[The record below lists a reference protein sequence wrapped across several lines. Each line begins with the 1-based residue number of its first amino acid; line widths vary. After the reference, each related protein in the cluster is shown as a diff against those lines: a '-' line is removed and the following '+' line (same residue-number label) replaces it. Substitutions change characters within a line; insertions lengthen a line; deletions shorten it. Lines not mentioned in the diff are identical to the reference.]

1 MSSSLAAGRL
11 SSCLLDPASTPLPP
25 CPPGAPRTSLS
36 QLLSRDMDDGWRI
49 GDRCEEGWCDESLP
63 WCVAEWWDESLSP
76 NASEA
81 FETMWWLPALAP
93 GAWAP
98 LRLPFLAIDRADLEF
113 VSEGIGFPGD
123 TLAASPPGEVADLPS
138 PAAPALGRPSCNL
151 PSPCAEASALED
163 GEWAPIVPAVSPPSA
178 PHSIQEWRPSI
189 LVSVFRRERR
199 QQRSNRPAGASAS
212 LGSRR
217 CTGYSPF
224 YLRTDITVIR
234 IGNKAVCLE

>member
-1 MSSSLAAGRL
+1 
-11 SSCLLDPASTPLPP
+11 
-25 CPPGAPRTSLS
+25 
-36 QLLSRDMDDGWRI
+36 MDDGWRI
-49 GDRCEEGWCDESLP
+49 GDRCEEEWCDESLP

-113 VSEGIGFPGD
+113 VSEGIGFFPGD
-123 TLAASPPGEVADLPS
+123 TLAASPPGEVTDLPS

-163 GEWAPIVPAVSPPSA
+163 GEWALIVPAVSPPSA

-189 LVSVFRRERR
+189 PPCFLFQKGGGSNGATDR
-199 QQRSNRPAGASAS
+199 QAHPPASETSKG
-212 LGSRR
+212 
-217 CTGYSPF
+217 TGYSP
-224 YLRTDITVIR
+224 
-234 IGNKAVCLE
+234 C